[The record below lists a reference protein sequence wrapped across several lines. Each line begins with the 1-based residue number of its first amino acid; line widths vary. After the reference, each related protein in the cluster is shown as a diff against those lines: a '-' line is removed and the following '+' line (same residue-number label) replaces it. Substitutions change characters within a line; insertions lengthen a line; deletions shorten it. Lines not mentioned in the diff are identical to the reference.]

1 MRFTVYQESNIGD
14 RKMNQ
19 DRMGYCFSRD
29 AALMILADGM
39 GGHVQGEIAAQI
51 ALQTIATLFQSEA
64 RPRLRHPH
72 KFLQDSFF
80 IAHKEILRYANN
92 REMLE
97 SPRTTIVACVIQDD
111 EAYWAHAGDSRL
123 YWMRQGK
130 LMGVTKDHSRVQN
143 LIAQGKL
150 NEADRE
156 KHPDRNKL
164 VNCLGAP
171 IEPMVEL
178 NKQTALLPGDV
189 LFLCSDGLWAK
200 VSEKI
205 ICAAFANKTVMH
217 AVPVLIKLALKEAKN
232 KSDNVT
238 GLAMAYHGSASN
250 RSGISTKT
258 LPIGAFTTTIR
269 APQVEEVGSSKVTLS
284 DDDIED
290 AISEIKGAIE
300 KSERSFSK
308 G

>member
-1 MRFTVYQESNIGD
+1 
-14 RKMNQ
+14 
-19 DRMGYCFSRD
+19 MGYCFSRD

-64 RPRLRHPH
+64 RPRLRNPH

-80 IAHKEILRYANN
+80 IAHKEILRYATNH
-92 REMLE
+92 EMLE

-130 LMGVTKDHSRVQN
+130 LLGVTKDHSRVQN

-150 NEADRE
+150 KESDRE

-171 IEPMVEL
+171 IDPMVEL
-178 NKQTALLPGDV
+178 NKKTSLLQGDV

-217 AVPVLIKLALKEAKN
+217 AIPVLIKLALQEAKN

-238 GLAMAYHGSASN
+238 GLAMAYHGSGRVAN
-250 RSGISTKT
+250 RSGVSTKT

-269 APQVEEVGSSKVTLS
+269 APHMDDVGQKVTLS
-284 DDDIED
+284 EGDIED
-290 AISEIKGAIE
+290 AISEIKDAIE
-300 KSERSFSK
+300 KSDRDFSTT
-308 G
+308 